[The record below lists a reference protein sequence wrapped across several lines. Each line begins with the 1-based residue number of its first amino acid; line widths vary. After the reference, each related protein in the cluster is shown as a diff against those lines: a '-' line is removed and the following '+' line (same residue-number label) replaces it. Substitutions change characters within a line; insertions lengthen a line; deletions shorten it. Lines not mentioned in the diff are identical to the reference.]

1 MKWPILSLK
10 TLKNLPSGVWAI
22 SIASLFISVSTT
34 MTFSIS
40 PFFITEVLGLT
51 TFTMGILEGVSEA
64 LSQMMKLFS
73 GLMGDLTR
81 RKKPIIVLGLALA
94 ALSKLLF
101 ILAPGSGLIMASK
114 ALERISNGL
123 IASPRDAYTALEAP
137 PHKKGLCL
145 GLLMTHKALGCTIG
159 SWLMASL
166 LLFNQNYQLLLWIG
180 LLPAIAAVYI
190 AMVYIREN
198 PQKTQNSN
206 DPTALEF
213 SWKQIKR
220 LPLAYWAIIGIG
232 TLFMLARFSETFL
245 VLRFRELG
253 ASTAFSVS
261 VMGFLNI
268 FSFLFCLPV
277 GKLIDN
283 YKKLPLLAVCF
294 IILTLAHLCLS
305 LSEGLSLALL
315 GMVLWGIQRGTSQLL
330 FMALIVDKVPASLLG
345 TALGFFYL
353 ISGISALFAGSM
365 AGWLSQHAMQDAF
378 IYGSWVSSL
387 SLILLFIFMLKSKP
401 DS

>member
-1 MKWPILSLK
+1 
-10 TLKNLPSGVWAI
+10 
-22 SIASLFISVSTT
+22 
-34 MTFSIS
+34 
-40 PFFITEVLGLT
+40 
-51 TFTMGILEGVSEA
+51 
-64 LSQMMKLFS
+64 
-73 GLMGDLTR
+73 
-81 RKKPIIVLGLALA
+81 
-94 ALSKLLF
+94 
-101 ILAPGSGLIMASK
+101 
-114 ALERISNGL
+114 
-123 IASPRDAYTALEAP
+123 
-137 PHKKGLCL
+137 
-145 GLLMTHKALGCTIG
+145 
-159 SWLMASL
+159 
-166 LLFNQNYQLLLWIG
+166 
-180 LLPAIAAVYI
+180 
-190 AMVYIREN
+190 
-198 PQKTQNSN
+198 
-206 DPTALEF
+206 
-213 SWKQIKR
+213 
-220 LPLAYWAIIGIG
+220 
-232 TLFMLARFSETFL
+232 
-245 VLRFRELG
+245 
-253 ASTAFSVS
+253 
-261 VMGFLNI
+261 MGFLNI